1 MKAAVL
7 HAIGKP
13 LRIED
18 VAMPTIGATDV
29 LVRTSTCGIC
39 RTDLHIQDGAAY
51 VPALPHI
58 PGHEPAGVVEAVG
71 GDVKT
76 LAVGQRVAPH
86 LFFTCGT
93 CWHCQAGADAQCSK
107 VRGILGVTK
116 TGAFAEY
123 FAAPAMN
130 LIALP
135 DSVEFAAGGLT
146 SCAAVTALHAV
157 ERSRVTSGETA
168 AVIGVGG
175 VGQLIVQILKSIGTR
190 VVAIDRSEMSLRTA
204 RQSGAGLSV
213 LAGDANAVRQ
223 VGEFAGALG
232 VTCIF
237 DIVGTSASLR
247 TATELVRNRG
257 RIVVIGEEADS
268 LPLTSTTI
276 AQREIEIIGSRNG
289 SRRNAADAVAML
301 ADGRMKPTIDRRFP
315 LDQINEAFDYVRS
328 GAANGRVVITIRE

>member
-1 MKAAVL
+1 
-7 HAIGKP
+7 
-13 LRIED
+13 
-18 VAMPTIGATDV
+18 MPTIGATDV

-39 RTDLHIQDGAAY
+39 RTDLHIQDGLAY

-58 PGHEPAGVVEAVG
+58 PGHEPAGVVAAVG
-71 GDVKT
+71 RDVKA

-93 CWHCQAGADAQCSK
+93 CWHCQTGADAQCSR

-116 TGAFAEY
+116 AGAFAEY

-135 DSVEFAAGGLT
+135 DSVDFAAGGLT

-157 ERSRVTSGETA
+157 ERSRVTPGDVA

-175 VGQLIVQILKSIGTR
+175 VGQLIVQILKSVGIR
-190 VVAIDRSEMSLRTA
+190 VVAIDRSETSLQSA
-204 RQSGAGLSV
+204 LQSGGAALVV
-213 LAGDANAVRQ
+213 LVDDANAAAQ
-223 VGEFAGALG
+223 TAEFSGAPG
-232 VTCIF
+232 VACVL
-237 DIVGTSASLR
+237 DCVGTSATLR
-247 TATELVRNRG
+247 TATELVRNGG
-257 RIVVIGEEADS
+257 RIVVIGEEADA
-268 LPLTSTTI
+268 LPITSTNI

-315 LDQINEAFDYVRS
+315 LEQINEAFNYVRS
-328 GAANGRVVITIRE
+328 GAAHGRVVIAIQE